1 MARAAA
7 ATLKGN
13 PLTLIGPELKPGDK
27 APDFKVVDMTL
38 SPVDLGKTG
47 KSRSGFSAWCLHSIR
62 RSADAKTKRFNDELT
77 KMPGIDVFTVS
88 MDLPFAQKRWCDAFA
103 VDRVKMLS
111 DHRDGT
117 FGASYG
123 TLVED
128 LRIECRAIFVVDQN
142 NVIRHVE
149 YVEVARPA
157 GLRGSAEGGTKS
169 GVVRRTHFPAGP
181 AGQKAGWGVCP
192 AWAES
197 CWMKEPI
204 GADDGNRS

>member
-1 MARAAA
+1 MERAAA

-38 SPVDLGKTG
+38 SPVDLEKTG
-47 KSRSGFSAWCLHSIR
+47 KSVRIFSVVPSLDTPVC
-62 RSADAKTKRFNDELT
+62 DAQTKRFNDELT

-123 TLVED
+123 TLIKD

-149 YVEVARPA
+149 YVNEVTDPPDYAAALKAARS
-157 GLRGSAEGGTKS
+157 L
-169 GVVRRTHFPAGP
+169 V
-181 AGQKAGWGVCP
+181 
-192 AWAES
+192 
-197 CWMKEPI
+197 
-204 GADDGNRS
+204 